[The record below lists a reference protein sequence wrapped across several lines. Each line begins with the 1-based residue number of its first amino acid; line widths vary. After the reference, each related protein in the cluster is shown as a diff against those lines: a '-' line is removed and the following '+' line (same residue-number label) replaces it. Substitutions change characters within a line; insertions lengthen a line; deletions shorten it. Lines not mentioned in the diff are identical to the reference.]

1 MAKNKKKGDKMKEK
15 INELKNFIKE
25 IRKLNNK
32 YAKKFDYKITATIT
46 FLITDKNKETEI
58 TENVFRI
65 DLKNMKL
72 LFPTIVY
79 SSKFPDK
86 KVIRR
91 LIDES
96 EEKQYLDIKNL
107 LKNIIFYS
115 FLQESLLD

>member
-1 MAKNKKKGDKMKEK
+1 MKEK

-25 IRKLNNK
+25 IRKLNNR
-32 YAKKFDYKITATIT
+32 YAKKFDYNITATIT
-46 FLITDKNKETEI
+46 FLIRDKNKETEI

-65 DLKNMKL
+65 DLKKMKL

-79 SSKFPDK
+79 SSKFSDK

-96 EEKQYLDIKNL
+96 DEKQYLDIKNL

-115 FLQESLLD
+115 FLEESRLDLD